1 LRFPCAA
8 AAYNFLH
15 RDRRFRGS
23 INDFIVVVVVVVIV
37 IVVVV
42 VVVVVVIVI
51 VIVVVVVD
59 FPLKNAD
66 RYSGNAER
74 HLGNAD
80 RILALQNW
88 HVPES

>member
-23 INDFIVVVVVVVIV
+23 INDFIVVVVVVVVVIV
-37 IVVVV
+37 IV
-42 VVVVVVIVI
+42 VI

>member
-23 INDFIVVVVVVVIV
+23 INDFIVVVVVVV
-37 IVVVV
+37 VV
-42 VVVVVVIVI
+42 VI

>member
-23 INDFIVVVVVVVIV
+23 INDFIVVVVVVVV
-37 IVVVV
+37 
-42 VVVVVVIVI
+42 VI